1 MKMKRTFKARPI
13 AGKNALISYFSSF
26 VEAENFFKQRGEKFW
41 DFRDTNMYISG
52 VRYLAAVEYVE

>member
-1 MKMKRTFKARPI
+1 MKRTFKAKPI
-13 AGKNALISYFSSF
+13 AGKTALITYFSSF
-26 VEAENFFKQRGEKFW
+26 EEAEKFFKLRGEKIF